1 MSIKSGCDTMTRTQ
15 SMLKLTAKTL
25 LGGCIASLLVVSQ
38 QVAAY
43 TSDTFNI
50 TIHHSIVEVP
60 CFVVPADENLNVDF
74 GSIERGTLMND
85 GQTNPVGFKF
95 RVDCS
100 GSAANNVSVKLTGIA
115 DNNDPELLAL
125 SAGSDAKGIAI
136 ALEGPDG
143 KAMPL
148 NKFLAP
154 KKIDDVVM
162 EFSFSAYVKRVN
174 NNDVDAGPF
183 TAIASLVMEF
193 D

>member
-25 LGGCIASLLVVSQ
+25 IGGCIASLLVVSH

-43 TSDTFNI
+43 SDTFKINI
-50 TIHHSIVEVP
+50 THTIVEVP
-60 CFVVPADENLNVDF
+60 CFVVPADENLSVDF
-74 GSIERGTLMND
+74 GTIERNTLMTD
-85 GQTNPVGFKF
+85 GHTNSVGFKF
-95 RVDCS
+95 NVDCS

-115 DNNDPELLAL
+115 DSNDPELLAL

-148 NKFLAP
+148 NEFLAP
-154 KKIDDVVM
+154 KAIDDVDM

-174 NNDVDAGPF
+174 NSAVNVGPF
-183 TAIASLVMEF
+183 TAMASLVMKF